1 MASVTSVDY
10 YECGQHIARPKFN
23 LIHQMAPSHSPVCAV
38 TAVLSVDCRY
48 RPITRLFRDG
58 RDGAGGA
65 ALTKHGLN
73 ILLVAL

>member
-38 TAVLSVDCRY
+38 TAVLT
-48 RPITRLFRDG
+48 ITRLFRDG

-65 ALTKHGLN
+65 ALT
-73 ILLVAL
+73 ISMALTYCL